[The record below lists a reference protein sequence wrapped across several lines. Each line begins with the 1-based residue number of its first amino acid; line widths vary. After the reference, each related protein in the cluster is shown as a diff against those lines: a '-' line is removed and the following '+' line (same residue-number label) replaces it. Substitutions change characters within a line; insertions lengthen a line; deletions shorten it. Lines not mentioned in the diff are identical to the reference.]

1 VTETVT
7 IKDDNTFT
15 FEMQGPGP
23 DGKMFKTLEI
33 LYTRQ

>member
-1 VTETVT
+1 LPAGADRVLLL
-7 IKDDNTFT
+7 T